1 MTPRSCDGGHGPE
14 PTVSVWIQLL
24 WVRTGW
30 QGPEKAKRDGKKPA
44 DGQEWWKERGYGKG
58 VGEQKG
64 DRDRSPKIL
73 DASPA
78 LHWVLEVSSRKE
90 RHED

>member
-1 MTPRSCDGGHGPE
+1 MGRNL
-14 PTVSVWIQLL
+14 QM
-24 WVRTGW
+24 VRNG
-30 QGPEKAKRDGKKPA
+30 GKKGGA
-44 DGQEWWKERGYGKG
+44 GKG